1 LGPVLEK
8 IIEKGLKSK
17 SPNILLMASILGTHL
32 SIYPEFQTFLFNR
45 EFIAYQMGLLEPSS
59 SEYIQA
65 WGANS
70 QNNSE
75 TVMAGENLVFMQ
87 KIMSNT
93 DIIIQMTSLMLNN
106 LCHQAELAKIL
117 GSLPIKYGVKPL
129 AKIFL
134 IDKTKVSRLI
144 QCLCLDSDFQSK
156 MASFIPV
163 DFKTAQKEIEEAE
176 NYAKGSKG
184 ASSFLY
190 KRYESPTEKKEKK
203 DKKKGEEEQKNP
215 FEEMK
220 ELIHDPRSMSVTKGR
235 DYHERITKIIFF
247 NIDPDDLVW
256 RRVIK
261 VSMLHLKD
269 ESSSS
274 ILWMGKLLKPLKFA
288 IDKNYVTFDDIQQ
301 INFDW
306 EKKEEFYYKID
317 DLEDEVMPEESMS
330 GIMKK
335 LKVYPKYRT
344 NPKTTFSNSASL
356 LSLTDNNSVVQR
368 TYDYEIDDPG
378 LSVVNMQLKNPND
391 PNDSVL
397 DHPNRIDP
405 RRDIKGQVDKEIL
418 ALDKQKK

>member
-1 LGPVLEK
+1 M
-8 IIEKGLKSK
+8 KSK

-32 SIYPEFQTFLFNR
+32 SIYPEFQQYLFNR

-70 QNNSE
+70 ENSGE
-75 TVMAGENLVFMQ
+75 TVLAGENLVFMQ
-87 KIMSNT
+87 KIMQNS
-93 DIIIQMTSLMLNN
+93 DIIIQLTSLMLNN
-106 LCHQAELAKIL
+106 LCHQQELAKIL

-134 IDKTKVSRLI
+134 IDKTKVSKLI

-163 DFKTAQKEIEEAE
+163 DFKAAQKEIEEAE
-176 NYAKGSKG
+176 TYAKGSKG

-203 DKKKGEEEQKNP
+203 DKKKEEEQKNP

-220 ELIHDPRSMSVTKGR
+220 ELIHDPKSMSVQKGR
-235 DYHERITKIIFF
+235 DYHERITRIIFL

-269 ESSSS
+269 ESASS
-274 ILWMGKLLKPLKFA
+274 ILWMGKLLRPLRVV
-288 IDKNYVTFDDIQQ
+288 IDPNYVTFDDIQQ

-306 EKKEEFYYKID
+306 EKKEDFYYKID
-317 DLEDEVMPEESMS
+317 DLEDEVMPEDSMS
-330 GIMKK
+330 GIMRK
-335 LKVYPKYRT
+335 LKVYPNFKYVAKST
-344 NPKTTFSNSASL
+344 HSHSQSAL
-356 LSLTDNNSVVQR
+356 NLTDNNSFMAR
-368 TYDYEIDDPG
+368 SYDYEIDDPG
-378 LSVVNMQLKNPND
+378 LSAVNLQLQNPID
-391 PNDSVL
+391 PDDSVL
-397 DHPNRIDP
+397 AHPNKIDP
-405 RRDIKGQVDKEIL
+405 RKGIKDQVDDELNNTNNPHK
-418 ALDKQKK
+418 